1 MNKNEKTR
9 VEKCEILKGLVV
21 GNEYEAELTEF
32 LDKLITSYQK
42 KRVTKINDTDI
53 EIMEMVEAVVKNAEG
68 AIGVADI
75 MKDEAIAAY
84 RYDTAKDK
92 GIALTS
98 SKVAA
103 AIRKLET
110 VVKDEDASTNKTAKY
125 KYIGE

>member
-1 MNKNEKTR
+1 MMKNEKTR

-21 GNEYEAELTEF
+21 GNEFEAELTEF
-32 LDKLITSYQK
+32 LDKLIASYQK
-42 KRVTKINDTDI
+42 KRVSKINDTDK
-53 EIMEMVEAVVKNAEG
+53 EIMDMVEAVVKNAEG
-68 AIGVADI
+68 AVGVADI

-92 GIALTS
+92 DIALTS

-103 AIRKLET
+103 AIKRLET
-110 VVKDEDASTNKTAKY
+110 VVKDDEASTNKVAKY

>member
-9 VEKCEILKGLVV
+9 VKKCEILKGLVV
-21 GNEYEAELTEF
+21 GHEYEGELTEF
-32 LDKLITSYQK
+32 LDKLIAAYQK
-42 KRVTKINDTDI
+42 KRVSKINDTDK
-53 EIMEMVEAVVKNAEG
+53 EIMDMVEAVVKNAEG

-92 GIALTS
+92 DIALTS

-110 VVKDEDASTNKTAKY
+110 VVKDKDASTSKIAKY